1 MPGSPQSEPRNAP
14 TKKNYRALL
23 SDADVLRW
31 YQNVQRGSEV
41 TADVY
46 LRRLGHFCMTNY
58 LEPASLLRLDEKAL
72 SDILLDNVTKLEKE
86 GHAGSYIKSI
96 MKAVKSWLKHNH
108 IALSS
113 TIKIKDEDSTPT
125 LQGERVPTPAE
136 LGNVLRSGSPDARV
150 AASLMAFSG
159 VRPEVLGNYRGMD
172 GLRIGDLPELEIG
185 NEKGSVGFRVTP
197 TFIVVRES
205 LSKAG
210 HQYLTPLSEEA
221 CLYLKEYLKF
231 RIREGERLTPR
242 SAVLEPRFADKA
254 FIRSSNVSHKIRC
267 AIRAAGFQ
275 WRPYVLRCYFDTRLL
290 LAESKRLII
299 RDFRVFWMGHKGD
312 IEQLYT
318 LNKHVLPA
326 DLIEEMR
333 EAYRKSQ
340 RLLQTVEAPSKREED
355 INLAFKKEL
364 LLIAGYRQEELA
376 SLDIDKMD
384 DDEIHRRC
392 RERLLGILA
401 NNGSKQRVVPLRQ
414 VERYL
419 AEGWEYVDRLPNHRA
434 IVSLPAV

>member
-1 MPGSPQSEPRNAP
+1 MLRSLQAEPRNAP
-14 TKKNYRALL
+14 TRKSYRALL

-46 LRRLGHFCMTNY
+46 LRRLGHFCTTNH
-58 LEPASLLRLDEKAL
+58 LEPASLPRLNEKAL
-72 SDILLDNVTKLEKE
+72 SDILLDNVTRLEKE

-108 IALSS
+108 ITLTS

-125 LQGERVPTPAE
+125 LQEERVPTPVE
-136 LGNVLRSGSPDARV
+136 LGNILRSGPPDARV

-159 VRPEVLGNYRGMD
+159 LRPEVLGNYRGTD
-172 GLRIGDLPELEIG
+172 GLRVGDLPELTI
-185 NEKGSVGFRVTP
+185 NDEKGSVEFKATP
-197 TFIVVRES
+197 AFIVVRES

-210 HQYLTPLSEEA
+210 HQYLTFLADEA
-221 CLYLKEYLKF
+221 CLYLKEYLQA
-231 RIREGERLTPR
+231 RMREGERLTAS
-242 SAVLEPRFADKA
+242 SAVLKPRYADKA
-254 FIRSSNVSHKIRC
+254 FIRSSNVSDKVRG

-275 WRPYVLRCYFDTRLL
+275 WRPYVLRCFFDTRLL
-290 LAESKRLII
+290 LAESNRLII
-299 RDFRVFWMGHKGD
+299 RDYRVFWMGHKGD

-333 EAYRKSQ
+333 ETYMKSQ
-340 RLLQTVEAPSKREED
+340 QLLQTVEASGKHEED
-355 INLAFKKEL
+355 VKLAFKKEL
-364 LLIAGYRQEELA
+364 LLIAGYRQEEFA
-376 SLDIDKMD
+376 SLDIDQMP

-401 NNGSKQRVVPLRQ
+401 NNGSRQRVISLRQ

-434 IVSLPAV
+434 IVRLPAV

>member
-1 MPGSPQSEPRNAP
+1 
-14 TKKNYRALL
+14 
-23 SDADVLRW
+23 
-31 YQNVQRGSEV
+31 
-41 TADVY
+41 
-46 LRRLGHFCMTNY
+46 
-58 LEPASLLRLDEKAL
+58 
-72 SDILLDNVTKLEKE
+72 
-86 GHAGSYIKSI
+86 

-108 IALSS
+108 IALTS
-113 TIKIKDEDSTPT
+113 TIRIKDEDSTPT

-136 LGNVLRSGSPDARV
+136 LGNILRSGSPDARV
-150 AASLMAFSG
+150 AVSLMAFSG
-159 VRPEVLGNYRGMD
+159 LRPEVLGNYCGTD
-172 GLRIGDLPELEIG
+172 GLRVGDFRELEVD
-185 NEKGSVGFRVTP
+185 NEKGSADFKATP
-197 TFIVVRES
+197 AFIVVRES

-210 HQYLTPLSEEA
+210 HQYLAFLADEA
-221 CLYLKEYLKF
+221 CLYVKEYLEA
-231 RIREGERLTPR
+231 RMREGERLTPS
-242 SAVLEPRFADKA
+242 SALLKPRYADKA
-254 FIRSSNVSHKIRC
+254 FIRSSNVSDKVRA

-290 LAESKRLII
+290 LAESNRLII
-299 RDFRVFWMGHKGD
+299 RDYRVFWMGHKGD

-340 RLLQTVEAPSKREED
+340 RFLQTAEASGKREED
-355 INLAFKKEL
+355 IKLAFKKEL
-364 LLIAGYRQEELA
+364 LLIAGYGQEELT
-376 SLDIDKMD
+376 SFDLDRMD

-401 NNGSKQRVVPLRQ
+401 NNGSRQRVVPLRQ

-434 IVSLPAV
+434 IVRLPAV